1 MAVNARKISSS
12 IILQVE
18 SGMAPDGS
26 AVYSSRTISKIDPAL
41 SDDDAY
47 NFATAVAGL
56 QEYPLGDV
64 QRSEKSVLTQA

>member
-47 NFATAVAGL
+47 AFATALGAL
-56 QEYPLGDV
+56 QDYPIGDI

>member
-18 SGMAPDGS
+18 SDVADDGS

-41 SDDDAY
+41 SNEDAY
-47 NFATAVAGL
+47 EFAANVGAL
-56 QEYPLGDV
+56 QIYPVGDI

>member
-18 SGMAPDGS
+18 SDVADDGS
-26 AVYSSRTISKIDPAL
+26 AIYSPRTISKVDPAL

-47 NFATAVAGL
+47 AFATALGAL
-56 QEYPLGDV
+56 QDYPIGDI